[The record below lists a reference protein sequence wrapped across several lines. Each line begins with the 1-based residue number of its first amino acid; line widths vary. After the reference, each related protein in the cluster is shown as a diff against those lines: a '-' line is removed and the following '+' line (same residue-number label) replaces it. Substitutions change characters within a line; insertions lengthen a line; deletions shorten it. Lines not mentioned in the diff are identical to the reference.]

1 MKKLYRWTKTI
12 ATIILI
18 IAFANW
24 LVVNTIVE
32 GYPIFDTVAV
42 FTYFGVL
49 LGFAITIYTF
59 GLSMAENIKNGI
71 NKLQTSSEEK
81 KKMIESLVSGFNEI
95 KQDIYAIFVSM
106 IIVIGGS
113 IAKNIINPFG
123 WTVEKWQVPET
134 LNLGLFFVS
143 TYCMYDI
150 ITTLFNLSEINLV
163 LLSSSEVQPDTPENG
178 SR

>member
-1 MKKLYRWTKTI
+1 MKKLFRWIKTI
-12 ATIILI
+12 ITIIII

-32 GYPIFDTVAV
+32 TYPIFDTVAV

-71 NKLQTSSEEK
+71 NRLQRASLDEK
-81 KKMIESLVSGFNEI
+81 KIMIETLVSGFHEI
-95 KQDIYAIFVSM
+95 KQDIYAIFISM
-106 IIVIGGS
+106 LVVIGGS

-150 ITTLFNLSEINLV
+150 ITTLFNLSEINLL
-163 LLSSSEVQPDTPENG
+163 LLSNSDTL
-178 SR
+178 

>member
-1 MKKLYRWTKTI
+1 MKKLFRWIKTI
-12 ATIILI
+12 ITIIVI

-32 GYPIFDTVAV
+32 TYPIFDTVAV

-71 NKLQTSSEEK
+71 NRLQRASSDEK
-81 KKMIESLVSGFNEI
+81 KIMIESIVSGFHEI
-95 KQDIYAIFVSM
+95 KQDIYAIFISM

-150 ITTLFNLSEINLV
+150 ITTLFNLSEINLT
-163 LLSSSEVQPDTPENG
+163 LLSNSETL
-178 SR
+178 